1 MYTFLQEENKIV
13 PQLGGSKKTFHARLN
28 REFERNGGRFARKS
42 RDMLELELENRAAAA
57 DRVEARQDTQ

>member
-1 MYTFLQEENKIV
+1 MM